1 MNALTALASYG
12 QMKNQ
17 AANYASPHQLVL
29 LLFNGAIESL
39 SVAIGAIENK
49 DIELRGKHI
58 SRSVTIINGLRDVL
72 DVDKG
77 GEVADNLFSL
87 YSYMSREIFQAGFHN
102 DKETLQNVQQ
112 MLMDIRGSWEKIPLD
127 VQHMAVQQA

>member
-12 QMKNQ
+12 AVKQQ
-17 AANYASPHQLVL
+17 AAQYATPHQLIL

-39 SVAIGAIENK
+39 SVASGAIDQK

-58 SRSVTIINGLRDVL
+58 SRAVTIVNGLRDTL
-72 DVDKG
+72 DLDKG

-87 YSYMSREIFQAGFHN
+87 YSYMAREIFNAGYHN
-102 DKETLQNVQQ
+102 DKETLDNVAQ
-112 MLMDIRGSWEKIPLD
+112 MLKDIRGSWEQIPVD
-127 VQHMAVQQA
+127 MHNVSARMA